1 MSTETL
7 TFACPVCNSR
17 LTVPVALAGVIGPC
31 PKCQTRIQ
39 APSLPAVPQRPTVA
53 AAPPSA
59 APVQTYIPQPPPQP
73 IPAPQPAAASAP
85 APVLEIPVVQPAE
98 KPAYKPEPRALP
110 NRREGMEPIGK
121 RMSDSMKTPQDHSER
136 RTGSGALRVLVP
148 VVFLGLAAGMV
159 FAILTFL
166 KQQEQPPVQFKSL
179 IPPVAN
185 SSTSAT
191 DKTPVGTLPPAPVEP
206 DESAPVAPPVPE
218 VLVPPDP
225 SSSPVTKPVSS
236 TSAFQILDKFL
247 SLNTL
252 EERIPLMETST
263 SPADLA
269 ASCLASSLP
278 PRVSVTPSIQ
288 TDNPV
293 ENSTDHFFQV
303 IFTRSIGGTETYNM
317 LVRRRGDQ
325 EPKVIIDPF
334 LDVYG
339 ENSRLRR
346 YTTAAVEKPAVFRVY
361 VETVAICNNTK
372 IPNNDKKFTLKL
384 RGDDATDNKLP
395 AIAIA
400 YSGKAS
406 AIGEMLQNAD
416 SGLRWG
422 SPKACTIVLNWNTKD
437 DPAHPYLEANSIKS
451 LSWNP

>member
-1 MSTETL
+1 MPPETL
-7 TFACPVCNSR
+7 TFACPVCSSH

-39 APSLPAVPQRPTVA
+39 APSLPAVQQPPAMA
-53 AAPPSA
+53 AAPPPA
-59 APVQTYIPQPPPQP
+59 PPVQTAVPTYAPPPV
-73 IPAPQPAAASAP
+73 IPVSQPAADP
-85 APVLEIPVVQPAE
+85 PVLEIPVVQSVE

-110 NRREGMEPIGK
+110 SRREGMEPIGK
-121 RMSDSMKTPQDHSER
+121 RMPDSMKAPQDSSER
-136 RTGSGALRVLVP
+136 RPGSGVLRVLVP
-148 VVFLGLAAGMV
+148 VVFIGVAAGLV
-159 FAILTFL
+159 VAILTFL
-166 KQQEQPPVQFKSL
+166 KQQEQPPVQLKSL

-185 SSTSAT
+185 SGGSDASI
-191 DKTPVGTLPPAPVEP
+191 KVPVSTLPPAPVEP

-218 VLVPPDP
+218 ALVPPDP
-225 SSSPVTKPVSS
+225 SSSPVNKPISS

-247 SLNTL
+247 SMNTL
-252 EERIPLMETST
+252 EERLPLMETST
-263 SPADLA
+263 SQADLA
-269 ASCLASSLP
+269 ASCLTSSLP

-288 TDNPV
+288 TNNPV

-303 IFTRSIGGTETYNM
+303 VFTRSIGGTETYNM

-325 EPKVIIDPF
+325 EPKVIVDPF

-361 VETVAICNNTK
+361 VETVAICSNAK

-384 RGDDATDNKLP
+384 RGDDSSENKLP
-395 AIAIA
+395 AIAVA

-406 AIGEMLQNAD
+406 AIGEMLQNPD

-422 SPKACTIVLNWNTKD
+422 STKACTIVLNWNTKD